1 MKDARH
7 ELGQLQ
13 SVHMSKGAVLAICMI
28 LCFVLGWAFG
38 VNFNYLKAMRTPL
51 IKTADLGLEV
61 EAERDDGARKERK
74 GPEMG
79 QLHARAGTELD
90 HYFQE
95 LETHGTSSTQNHSS
109 EPNTKAY
116 HTWTGRKTERDPA
129 SGVSEMHLSA
139 GTASRV
145 SRLASSDPHVTKGER
160 VEVERLQRG
169 GRSARSIH
177 DYV

>member
-1 MKDARH
+1 
-7 ELGQLQ
+7 
-13 SVHMSKGAVLAICMI
+13 MSNGAVLAICML

-38 VNFNYLKAMRTPL
+38 VNFNYFQAVRTPL
-51 IKTADLGLEV
+51 INSADLGLEV
-61 EAERDDGARKERK
+61 KAERDDAARKERT

-79 QLHARAGTELD
+79 QLHARTGTELD
-90 HYFQE
+90 RYFLE

-116 HTWTGRKTERDPA
+116 RTWTGRKTERDPA
-129 SGVSEMHLSA
+129 SGVSETHLSA
-139 GTASRV
+139 GTASHV
-145 SRLASSDPHVTKGER
+145 SRLASSDPHVTRVER

-169 GRSARSIH
+169 GHRGGHSARSIH